1 MPAFDSKRINGPSDS
16 QPLSLFLKKET
27 GPELLLDEL
36 DKRIDGRSANEI
48 RPLYMKA
55 GIVTKANGSCFVET
69 SGTKLVCAVYGPRDY
84 IRRQQYSN
92 TGRLSCE
99 VNFAPFSRQSRV
111 KPQADAEKELRN
123 RLVEAIQCS
132 VCLDAFPK
140 AQVDIY
146 VSVLEDNGSTLSHAI
161 VAASIAL
168 ADAGIEMYDMVTSA
182 SLIFNE
188 DSYFIDPCN
197 REIAH
202 ATTQGSLTL
211 AFMPSLNQ
219 VTCLLS
225 DGQCDI
231 DDSKKLIN
239 VAIEACLRLHA
250 SMRECLTR
258 SMKQKSQKR

>member
-1 MPAFDSKRINGPSDS
+1 MCPNCTVRDSISH
-16 QPLSLFLKKET
+16 L
-27 GPELLLDEL
+27 
-36 DKRIDGRSANEI
+36 
-48 RPLYMKA
+48 
-55 GIVTKANGSCFVET
+55 GIVTKANGSCYVET

-123 RLVEAIQCS
+123 RLVEAIQCA
-132 VCLDAFPK
+132 VCLDSFPK

-146 VSVLEDNGSTLSHAI
+146 VTVLEDNGSTLSHAI
-161 VAASIAL
+161 VASSIAL
-168 ADAGIEMYDMVTSA
+168 ADAGIEMFDMVTSS

-188 DSYFIDPCN
+188 DSYLIDPCS

-211 AFMPSLNQ
+211 AFLPSLNQ
-219 VTCLLS
+219 VSCLLS

-231 DDSKKLIN
+231 EDSKKLIN
-239 VAIEACLRLHA
+239 VAIEACLRLHS

-258 SMKQKSQKR
+258 SIKSTKVKDGRT